1 MQIFRSLS
9 QVFSGAEL
17 FQFQSDSDA
26 DGAQTPLEKQ
36 TVQCDAPEVLG
47 QFDKWSSPKE
57 ADKLSV
63 DYMRLGTIK
72 VLLKCLENY
81 IHSCKG

>member
-36 TVQCDAPEVLG
+36 TV
-47 QFDKWSSPKE
+47 
-57 ADKLSV
+57 SV
-63 DYMRLGTIK
+63 
-72 VLLKCLENY
+72 
-81 IHSCKG
+81 